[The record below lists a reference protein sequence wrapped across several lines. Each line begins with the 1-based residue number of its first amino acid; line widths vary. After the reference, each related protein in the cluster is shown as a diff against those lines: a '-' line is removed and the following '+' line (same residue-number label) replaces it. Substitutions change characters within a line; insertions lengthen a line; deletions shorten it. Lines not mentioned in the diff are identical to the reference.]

1 MLGTVEKTGLTAPVY
16 NLKAVVKKTNLK
28 PSTIRAWER
37 RYGLP
42 QPRRTAGGHR
52 KYSQR
57 DIDTLNWL
65 VARQEEGMS
74 ISHAVQ
80 LWQRLNNQK
89 AVWPKEPQQAVQT
102 DKSVKTAL
110 LPKASTEI
118 SKLRDK
124 WVDACLAFD
133 RAEAEQILANAFALF
148 PPEIV
153 AVRLL
158 QAGLSRIGAL
168 WYEGR
173 ASIQQEHFASAMSV
187 QRLDM
192 LIAATAPPTRPE
204 RLVIAS
210 VEDDYHVF
218 SPLLFTFLF
227 RRRGFDVLYLGAN
240 MPAVS
245 LAEMVDQIRP
255 AMLILSAQTLSTASS
270 LLSVTEALVKKD
282 TIIGYGGTIFNML
295 PQLQQ
300 HIPAHYLGPTIDGAV
315 PIVERL
321 IRQRTPTPSV
331 APNHLY
337 SQALREYQKSRSLI
351 ESDVWSDY
359 SANGK
364 PTGRLS
370 EMNQEMAG
378 LITAALIFGE
388 SDILSRE
395 MAWANYFSSSYR
407 LSEAEVQAY
416 LARYYQA
423 TEENLGDS
431 AQIIVD
437 WLQDLSVSQEG

>member
-1 MLGTVEKTGLTAPVY
+1 MIETMGTTELTTPVY
-16 NLKAVVKKTNLK
+16 NLKAVVKETELK

-42 QPRRTAGGHR
+42 QPRRTEGGHR

-65 VARQEEGMS
+65 IARQEEGMS

-80 LWQRLNNQK
+80 LWRRLNNQQAVWSKEREPVQSEKSARK
-89 AVWPKEPQQAVQT
+89 AVLPQTHTQV
-102 DKSVKTAL
+102 SR
-110 LPKASTEI
+110 
-118 SKLRDK
+118 LRDE
-124 WVDACLAFD
+124 WIAACMAFD
-133 RAEAEQILANAFALF
+133 RAAAEQILANAFALF

-153 AVRLL
+153 AVQLL
-158 QAGLSRIGAL
+158 QAGLSHIGAL

-187 QRLDM
+187 QRLEM

-204 RLVIAS
+204 RLIIAS
-210 VEDDYHVF
+210 VEDDFHVF

-227 RRRGFDVLYLGAN
+227 RRRGFDIIYLGADL
-240 MPAVS
+240 PAAS
-245 LAEMVDQIRP
+245 LAETVDQIKP
-255 AMLILSAQTLSTASS
+255 AMLILSAQTLSTATA
-270 LLSVTEALVKKD
+270 LLDVTAALADKK
-282 TIIGYGGTIFNML
+282 TIIGYGGTIFNMM

-315 PIVERL
+315 PAVERL
-321 IRQRTPTPSV
+321 IRQRTPNPS
-331 APNHLY
+331 AAHEHLY
-337 SQALREYQKSRSLI
+337 GQALREYQQRRTLI
-351 ESDVWSDY
+351 ESAVWSDY

-364 PTGRLS
+364 PAGHLS
-370 EMNQEMAG
+370 ELNQEMAG

-395 MAWANYFSSSYR
+395 MAWAHYFSKSYR
-407 LSEAEVQAY
+407 LSKAEAQAY
-416 LARYYQA
+416 LAIYYQA
-423 TEENLGDS
+423 AKKHLGDA
-431 AQIIVD
+431 AQILVD
-437 WLQDLSVSQEG
+437 WLQDLDADEEA